1 LISAIGSEYVK
12 TGELA
17 QEHGRALNLIEEL
30 REEVDY
36 TICRSILREE
46 VVSVNRQ
53 GNGLCWLCR
62 ADLCGRSYGRAMFL
76 IAFLP
81 VGAAQGISSCY
92 RAGMSTM
99 RRTVDFEE
107 RYGVSINGL
116 KSTEEVDACVE
127 KKAGVRLRVVAASS
141 DMTDRAGNGLSVK
154 RYDIDGLLDIA
165 LR

>member
-1 LISAIGSEYVK
+1 
-12 TGELA
+12 
-17 QEHGRALNLIEEL
+17 
-30 REEVDY
+30 
-36 TICRSILREE
+36 
-46 VVSVNRQ
+46 
-53 GNGLCWLCR
+53 
-62 ADLCGRSYGRAMFL
+62 M
-76 IAFLP
+76 
-81 VGAAQGISSCY
+81 
-92 RAGMSTM
+92 M